1 MLSARPSRCDRSTAR
16 PDALVCPSVSS
27 GTGSSSPPSRTRADG
42 LRIPAESAMPIRPG
56 CGDSR
61 QGRARRPSRPPARC
75 LRLSSRSRP
84 PKPEHPT
91 RHRPRV
97 PRRTQFP
104 AVPDARAEPDPI
116 TEPEWPAKPEFARQ
130 ARAELRRP
138 PHRQWPAHRAAT
150 EHVTACL
157 SGVRSGDEDDPVPGS
172 LLGRAGRTARQPG
185 RMAAPWPKCGRR
197 TAGPDRPDRP
207 PDRPQPLNHSA
218 IGRAIRLFRAPAA
231 RTECSIWMLD
241 SQRIPAFRSAQNGG
255 YMRIGSERR

>member
-1 MLSARPSRCDRSTAR
+1 
-16 PDALVCPSVSS
+16 VSS

-56 CGDSR
+56 CGDSP

-91 RHRPRV
+91 LASAPGSPPDPV

-150 EHVTACL
+150 EHVTASL
-157 SGVRSGDEDDPVPGS
+157 SGARSGDEDDPVPGLPLAERAE
-172 LLGRAGRTARQPG
+172 LLGNRAGWLLPG
-185 RMAAPWPKCGRR
+185 RAAGGAPRDLTGRIAR
-197 TAGPDRPDRP
+197 PTALSP
-207 PDRPQPLNHSA
+207 
-218 IGRAIRLFRAPAA
+218 
-231 RTECSIWMLD
+231 
-241 SQRIPAFRSAQNGG
+241 
-255 YMRIGSERR
+255 